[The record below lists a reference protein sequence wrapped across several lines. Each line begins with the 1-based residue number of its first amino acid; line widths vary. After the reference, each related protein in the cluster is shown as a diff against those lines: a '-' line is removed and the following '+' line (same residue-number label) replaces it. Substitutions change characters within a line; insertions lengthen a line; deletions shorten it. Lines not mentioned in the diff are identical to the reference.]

1 MKYIINENQLGLINE
16 SEKLK
21 SIVIRIYEKWKDI
34 NKINELTGL
43 PMEKIILLLKDY
55 DMVIDCGW
63 AEELIL
69 DIFKHTLLLKDE
81 ESLNFQ
87 GLDVKL
93 KLYHLRITNALEY
106 RYENKY
112 GVLSG
117 YATPYWV
124 GDCILPIS
132 NYIYYDM
139 NDLEYDEKVDIDIK
153 IPSRFNNMT
162 ELIDWFNND
171 YIETLLI
178 ELEQIML
185 SAYYDWH

>member
-81 ESLNFQ
+81 VSLNFQ

-112 GVLSG
+112 GALTG

-124 GDCILPIS
+124 GDCILPIQ
-132 NYIYYDM
+132 NYGYYDM
-139 NDLEYDEKVDIDIK
+139 NNLEYDETVNIDVK
-153 IPSRFNNMT
+153 IPPRFNSIS

-171 YIETLLI
+171 YIKTLLI

-185 SAYYDWH
+185 SAYYDTI

>member
-153 IPSRFNNMT
+153 IPPRFNNMT

-185 SAYYDWH
+185 SAYNDTI

>member
-16 SEKLK
+16 SERTK
-21 SIVIRIYEKWKDI
+21 SIVIRLYEKWKDFD
-34 NKINELTGL
+34 KINELTGL
-43 PMEKIILLLKDY
+43 PMETIITSLKDY
-55 DMVIDCGW
+55 DMVIDCGF
-63 AEELIL
+63 AENLIL
-69 DIFKHTLLLKDE
+69 DIFKNTLLMKDE

-93 KLYHLRITNALEY
+93 KLYHLRISNALEY

-112 GVLSG
+112 GTLTG

-124 GDCILPIS
+124 GDCIIPIQ
-132 NYIYYDM
+132 NYAYYDM
-139 NDLEYDEKVDIDIK
+139 NNLEYGETVNIDIK
-153 IPSRFNNMT
+153 IPPRFNNIS

-171 YIETLLI
+171 YIKTLLI

-185 SAYYDWH
+185 SAHYDTI

>member
-93 KLYHLRITNALEY
+93 KLYHLRISNALEY

-112 GVLSG
+112 GALTG

-132 NYIYYDM
+132 NYMYYDM

-153 IPSRFNNMT
+153 IPPRFNNMT

-178 ELEQIML
+178 ELEQIII
-185 SAYYDWH
+185 SAHYDWH

>member
-63 AEELIL
+63 VEELIL

-112 GVLSG
+112 GALTG

-124 GDCILPIS
+124 GDCILPIQ
-132 NYIYYDM
+132 NYGYYDM
-139 NDLEYDEKVDIDIK
+139 NNLEYDETVNIDVK
-153 IPSRFNNMT
+153 IPPRFNNMT

-185 SAYYDWH
+185 SAYNDTI

>member
-112 GVLSG
+112 GALTG

-124 GDCILPIS
+124 GDCILPIQ
-132 NYIYYDM
+132 NYGYYDM
-139 NDLEYDEKVDIDIK
+139 NNLEYDETVNIDVK
-153 IPSRFNNMT
+153 IPPRFNSIS

-171 YIETLLI
+171 YIKTLLI

-185 SAYYDWH
+185 SAYNDTI

>member
-1 MKYIINENQLGLINE
+1 
-16 SEKLK
+16 
-21 SIVIRIYEKWKDI
+21 
-34 NKINELTGL
+34 
-43 PMEKIILLLKDY
+43 LLLKD
-55 DMVIDCGW
+55 DV
-63 AEELIL
+63 
-69 DIFKHTLLLKDE
+69 
-81 ESLNFQ
+81 SLNFQ

-117 YATPYWV
+117 YSTPYWV

-132 NYIYYDM
+132 NYAYYDM
-139 NDLEYDEKVDIDIK
+139 NDLEHYEKVDIDIK
-153 IPSRFNNMT
+153 IPPRFNNMS

-171 YIETLLI
+171 YIKTLLI

-185 SAYYDWH
+185 SAYYDTI

>member
-16 SEKLK
+16 SEKIK
-21 SIVIRIYEKWKDI
+21 SIVIRLYEKWKDFD
-34 NKINELTGL
+34 KIVELTGL
-43 PMEKIILLLKDY
+43 SMETIITSLKDY

-63 AEELIL
+63 AEELVVN
-69 DIFKHTLLLKDE
+69 IFKDTLLLKDE
-81 ESLNFQ
+81 VSLNFQ

-117 YATPYWV
+117 YSTPYWV

-132 NYIYYDM
+132 NYAYYDM
-139 NDLEYDEKVDIDIK
+139 NDLEHYEKVDIDIK
-153 IPSRFNNMT
+153 IPPRFNNMS

-171 YIETLLI
+171 YIKTLLI

-185 SAYYDWH
+185 SAYYDTI

>member
-93 KLYHLRITNALEY
+93 KLYHLRISNALEY

-112 GVLSG
+112 GALTG

-124 GDCILPIS
+124 GDCILPIQ
-132 NYIYYDM
+132 NYGYYDM
-139 NDLEYDEKVDIDIK
+139 NNLEYDEKVNIDVK
-153 IPSRFNNMT
+153 IPPRFNNMT

-178 ELEQIML
+178 ELEQIII
-185 SAYYDWH
+185 SAHYDWH

>member
-112 GVLSG
+112 GALTG

-124 GDCILPIS
+124 GDCILPIQ
-132 NYIYYDM
+132 NYGYYDM
-139 NDLEYDEKVDIDIK
+139 NNLEYDETVNIDVK
-153 IPSRFNNMT
+153 IPPRFNSIS

-185 SAYYDWH
+185 SAYNDTI

>member
-16 SEKLK
+16 SEKIK
-21 SIVIRIYEKWKDI
+21 SIVIRLYEKWKDFD
-34 NKINELTGL
+34 KIVELTGL
-43 PMEKIILLLKDY
+43 SMESIITSLKDY

-63 AEELIL
+63 AEELVIN
-69 DIFKHTLLLKDE
+69 IFKDTLLLKDE
-81 ESLNFQ
+81 VSLNFQ

-117 YATPYWV
+117 YSTPYWV

-132 NYIYYDM
+132 NYSYYDM
-139 NDLEYDEKVDIDIK
+139 NDLEHYEKVDIDIK
-153 IPSRFNNMT
+153 NICRWPIFSGAPTGTSEDSMGRR
-162 ELIDWFNND
+162 LRRRKIACDVD
-171 YIETLLI
+171 
-178 ELEQIML
+178 
-185 SAYYDWH
+185 

>member
-112 GVLSG
+112 GALTG

-124 GDCILPIS
+124 GDCILPIQ
-132 NYIYYDM
+132 NYGYYDM
-139 NDLEYDEKVDIDIK
+139 NNLEYDETVNIDVK
-153 IPSRFNNMT
+153 IPPRFNNMT

-171 YIETLLI
+171 YIKTLLI

-185 SAYYDWH
+185 SAYNDTI